1 MECSHFQPENKNPSL
16 FQLFLSF
23 LKLGITAFGGPA
35 MVAYIR
41 KMAVMQKKWLDD
53 ESFHEGVALC
63 QTIPGATAMQT
74 TAYVGLRTRGLPG
87 AAVSFIGFGLP
98 AFFIM
103 MILSALYVH
112 AHSLPIFVS
121 AFAGL
126 QAIIVAIV
134 ANATMSF
141 GTTLLKNWKS
151 ILLAIVAAGLFGLG
165 VSPILVILLAAL
177 LGFLFPIKQL
187 RPQKI
192 IGSARK
198 PYYSRT
204 LLLLLLAVAAG
215 LVLLFFTNRKVF
227 HLATLMLRI
236 DLFAFGGG
244 FASVPLMFHEIVN
257 VRSWLDGPTFLNGIA
272 LGQITPGPI
281 VITATFIGY
290 LLYGSLGGIIATIS
304 VFLPSFFILAGIE
317 PYYDRLRRSIY
328 FSKAMAGILC
338 SFVGLL
344 LSVTIRFAL
353 QVPWDLARI
362 LLASVAFVA
371 LRFKINILCVVLIG
385 TIVSLLV
392 F

>member
-1 MECSHFQPENKNPSL
+1 MECSHSQSDNKNPSL
-16 FQLFLSF
+16 IQLFLSF

-53 ESFHEGVALC
+53 ESFYEGVVLC

-98 AFFIM
+98 SFFIM

-126 QAIIVAIV
+126 QAMIVAIV
-134 ANATMSF
+134 ANATVSF
-141 GTTLLKNWKS
+141 GTTLLKNWRS
-151 ILLAIVAAGLFGLG
+151 LFLAAVAAGLFGLS

-177 LGFLFPIKQL
+177 LGFLFPIKQPL
-187 RPQKI
+187 PQKI

-198 PYYSRT
+198 HYYSRT
-204 LLLLLLAVAAG
+204 YLSLLLAVAAG
-215 LVLLFFTNRKVF
+215 LVLLFLTNRKVF

-281 VITATFIGY
+281 VITATFVGY

-304 VFLPSFFILAGIE
+304 VFLPSFFILVGIE

-353 QVPWDLARI
+353 HVPWDLARL

-371 LRFKINILCVVLIG
+371 LRFKINILWVVLIG